1 MKKVAGIAALA
12 ASLGGALGVALALFG
27 PPGLPRP
34 AISAA
39 APVPVWTEV
48 AWPFPIDQWGKG
60 KAFRCTAAN
69 CGTEIDIYLRAKIGF
84 CNCTTGVA
92 DDDDL
97 DRMGDLALVGTASPR
112 GAGRPIN
119 VAWMKGRARA
129 YTLDPRRTLISV
141 VYNERCDM
149 IAATA
154 LLHHDRPEATEPRV
168 IEFLNGD
175 RVMRWA
181 EVTLGL

>member
-1 MKKVAGIAALA
+1 MMRAVTVTALA
-12 ASLGGALGVALALFG
+12 GSLGGALGVALAWFG
-27 PPGLPRP
+27 PPDLPPP
-34 AISAA
+34 ATSQAM
-39 APVPVWTEV
+39 PVWTET

-60 KAFRCTAAN
+60 KAFRCKAAN
-69 CGTEIDIYLRAKIGF
+69 CGAEVTIYLRAKIGF

-97 DRMGDLALVGTASPR
+97 DRMGDLALVGGASPR
-112 GAGRPIN
+112 GAGRPIKI
-119 VAWMKGRARA
+119 AWMNGRARA
-129 YTLDPRRTLISV
+129 YTLDPRRTAISV

-168 IEFLNGD
+168 MEFLNGD
-175 RVMRWA
+175 KVMRWA

>member
-1 MKKVAGIAALA
+1 
-12 ASLGGALGVALALFG
+12 
-27 PPGLPRP
+27 
-34 AISAA
+34 
-39 APVPVWTEV
+39 
-48 AWPFPIDQWGKG
+48 
-60 KAFRCTAAN
+60 
-69 CGTEIDIYLRAKIGF
+69 
-84 CNCTTGVA
+84 
-92 DDDDL
+92 
-97 DRMGDLALVGTASPR
+97 
-112 GAGRPIN
+112 
-119 VAWMKGRARA
+119 MKGRARA